1 MPRQKGQRSCRVK
14 GWSGGVR
21 GGAGTRGWQERW
33 GWGGGQAGGGAGGG
47 SFVPGPGL
55 CLWAKLSE
63 SGPAPRALF
72 RGVTLLKGS
81 PGCCARPL
89 GPSGGQTQRAGQ
101 MRRLASR
108 ARPVGT
114 DRAEAGAPGAAPGE
128 RRTDGRGARAAA
140 DGCEAGLGP
149 DDKG

>member
-1 MPRQKGQRSCRVK
+1 MQGEGLEWRGARGRGDPGLAGEV
-14 GWSGGVR
+14 GVGR
-21 GGAGTRGWQERW
+21 RA
-33 GWGGGQAGGGAGGG
+33 GWGRGGGG